1 MQNVSFRYDAQGL
14 WVLRDLTGAYTLAL
28 MCSFVLSMMGMLSIL
43 VLPSTAHQQIPAWEK
58 ALPPEVRA
66 TT

>member
-1 MQNVSFRYDAQGL
+1 
-14 WVLRDLTGAYTLAL
+14 VLRDLTGAYTLAL
-28 MCSFVLSMMGMLSIL
+28 GCSFVLSMMGMLSIL

-58 ALPPEVRA
+58 ALPPEIRA